1 MTIGLFSRCLGCSS
15 TFAAMT
21 QFPGAFDG
29 VHCLVGPQ
37 PVTMKTIVQ
46 RRLALLGVPA
56 DHIGDL
62 EQRIVLLTSTAFVRR
77 APQEWAR
84 NVRMPAF
91 LYQVHDD
98 VLTEP
103 GPPPQ
108 ALPPERRGQQ
118 KPSRTAVRFA
128 SAGRR
133 TTIRTTPP

>member
-1 MTIGLFSRCLGCSS
+1 MGEFLPFMRSRLDSRHI
-15 TFAAMT
+15 TLDPDA
-21 QFPGAFDG
+21 P
-29 VHCLVGPQ
+29 L
-37 PVTMKTIVQ
+37 Q
-46 RRLALLGVPA
+46 RM
-56 DHIGDL
+56 H
-62 EQRIVLLTSTAFVRR
+62 S
-77 APQEWAR
+77 QEWAR
-84 NVRMPAF
+84 NVRVPAF

-108 ALPPERRGQQ
+108 ALPLERRGQQ